1 MVHWWMLVHS
11 CQAAYIVNLHSQG
24 VRMADEWVMLGFN
37 LEFLFKNIL
46 NFFMKSKALIV
57 FQFKYLNQILS
68 EKILMDPHMGSSEI
82 LLSCSLR
89 LWPPSIWAQT
99 YESPLLV
106 DMGALIYI
114 TICNIAGRGW
124 FRVHCMPTNDMHI
137 KLNQLL

>member
-1 MVHWWMLVHS
+1 
-11 CQAAYIVNLHSQG
+11 
-24 VRMADEWVMLGFN
+24 MADEWVMLGFN